1 MMRGDHHTEE
11 TKKRIS
17 EALKGR
23 PGKRPTLETRKK
35 ISDSGKGRK
44 ASKETKEKFSKA
56 RMGHITSKETKE
68 KISKTLMGHSVSKET
83 RKKISNSGKGKK
95 LAIRSFEHKENL
107 SQANKGQ
114 IPWNKSKKMSSDY
127 CKIHKEKHP
136 ANNDLFSFQKVCRI
150 GALKRIQNQI
160 GAGGQICPSYNS
172 LACEWFE
179 KLDLVLEGSGYEKGR
194 YATNGGEY
202 CIKELGYF
210 LDYFNSSAK
219 LIIEW
224 DEPHHYDD
232 HGNLNQKDV
241 QRQSEIQDLYSN
253 FEFRRISQ
261 WKEPQLSGARGG

>member
-1 MMRGDHHTEE
+1 MGQGELDMMSGDHHTEE

-35 ISDSGKGRK
+35 ISDSG
-44 ASKETKEKFSKA
+44 
-56 RMGHITSKETKE
+56 
-68 KISKTLMGHSVSKET
+68 
-83 RKKISNSGKGKK
+83 
-95 LAIRSFEHKENL
+95 
-107 SQANKGQ
+107 
-114 IPWNKSKKMSSDY
+114 
-127 CKIHKEKHP
+127 
-136 ANNDLFSFQKVCRI
+136 
-150 GALKRIQNQI
+150 
-160 GAGGQICPSYNS
+160 
-172 LACEWFE
+172 
-179 KLDLVLEGSGYEKGR
+179 KGR